1 MYGRLSSKDN
11 MNKNIKKQKRDRRH
25 VKIRTRIFGTAKIPR
40 LAVFRSNK
48 FTYAQLIDDE
58 NARTL
63 VSASSLGGK
72 ESGQILD
79 GVKKTDAARAV
90 GRAIAKKAL
99 AMKIKSV
106 VFDRG
111 GFGYRGRVKALSEG
125 AREEGLRF

>member
-1 MYGRLSSKDN
+1 

-25 VKIRTRIFGTAKIPR
+25 LKIRTRIFGTAVLPR

-48 FTYAQLIDDE
+48 FMYAQLIDDE

-63 VSASSLGGK
+63 VSASSLTGK
-72 ESGQILD
+72 K
-79 GVKKTDAARAV
+79 GVKEGKVKDSAKSAKKNLKKIDAATIV
-90 GRAIAKKAL
+90 GKTIAEKAL

-111 GFGYRGRVKALSEG
+111 GFGYRGRIKALAEG
-125 AREEGLRF
+125 ARLGGLKF